1 MNRDVA
7 SAPRPAAPA
16 AIPQAPASGRG
27 CAGTILFAG
36 LVVLAFGF
44 STYVWFNFFIRGK
57 SVSTPN
63 LVGRTVPQARAV
75 CSDLGVSLSIDPE
88 HRRNSDRVPAGSV
101 VWQNRA
107 PGTTNL
113 IKRGTTIKVELSA
126 GPLVLR
132 VPDFSGQRPG
142 TAVLRLGQQNLKIGN
157 IAYVDA
163 EQQGIIAADPPR
175 GTVVAAQTP
184 VSLLVGVPAAPAP
197 YIMPDLIDHSID
209 EVRPFLE
216 RRGLAIGTVKFEA
229 YPGIRDGTII
239 RQFPLRGAPVSARDP
254 ITLVVARQEESAI
267 VEQAPAV
274 TGTQ

>member
-1 MNRDVA
+1 MNRDVRA
-7 SAPRPAAPA
+7 NQTRPRE
-16 AIPQAPASGRG
+16 RG
-27 CAGTILFAG
+27 CLSILLFTTLA
-36 LVVLAFGF
+36 VLAFGF

-63 LVGRTVPQARAV
+63 LVGRTVPQARAI

-88 HRRNSDRVPAGSV
+88 HRRNSDRVPADSI

-157 IAYVDA
+157 IAYVDSQQ
-163 EQQGIIAADPPR
+163 QQGIIAADPPK

-184 VSLLVGVPAAPAP
+184 VSMLVGVAPAP
-197 YIMPDLIDHSID
+197 PPFVMPDLIDHPVD
-209 EVRPFLE
+209 EVRPFLQAH
-216 RRGLAIGTVKFEA
+216 GLTIGTVKFEA
-229 YPGIRDGTII
+229 YPGIRDGIII
-239 RQFPLRGAPVSARDP
+239 RQFPLRGAPVSSRDP
-254 ITLVVARQEESAI
+254 ITLVVTRQEESTI
-267 VEQAPAV
+267 VEQPAA
-274 TGTQ
+274 TATQ